1 MTQEQKSQIEEYSL
15 AHIDARHVM
24 DVCGDAARTE
34 KLVAWMDELVG
45 ENVTLM
51 AALAESGD
59 EKRAVRLEHLASQ
72 ISVYRRIK
80 DAANRALDSA
90 DGQPPSGENEEPAG
104 GDPL

>member
-1 MTQEQKSQIEEYSL
+1 MSSEGKNPEGYSL
-15 AHIDARHVM
+15 AMIDAKHVM
-24 DVCGDAARTE
+24 SVCGDAARTE
-34 KLVAWMDELVG
+34 KLVAWMDELID
-45 ENVTLM
+45 EDVTLM
-51 AALAESGD
+51 CALAESGD

-90 DGQPPSGENEEPAG
+90 DGQPPPDGEPEPAG

>member
-1 MTQEQKSQIEEYSL
+1 MTDERHIPEEHSL
-15 AHIDARHVM
+15 AMIDAKKVVG
-24 DVCGDAARTE
+24 VCGDAARTE
-34 KLVAWMDELVG
+34 RLAAWMDEMVA

-51 AALAESGD
+51 SALVESGD

-80 DAANRALDSA
+80 DAALRALDSA
-90 DGQPPSGENEEPAG
+90 SGQPPDGVGEEPAG

>member
-1 MTQEQKSQIEEYSL
+1 MTQDEKRVEEYSL
-15 AHIDARHVM
+15 ERIDANHVM

-34 KLVAWMDELVG
+34 KLVAWMDELVN

-51 AALAESGD
+51 AALAEGGD
-59 EKRAVRLEHLASQ
+59 ENRAVRLEHLASQ

-90 DGQPPSGENEEPAG
+90 DGQPPSGESEEPAG